1 MKKVLIISPHFPPV
15 NAADMHRIR
24 LSLPYFRDL
33 GWEAEVICVNPV
45 FVEAYSIDN
54 LLLLTIPEYITI
66 HQVNA
71 LDVKFTRKFGLGSLS
86 IRSFLHYLKKG
97 NDLLSSKKFDLVYF
111 STTAFHVMALGPY
124 WRKKYGVPF
133 ILDIQDPWRNDFY
146 LDKTKNERPPKFW
159 IAYTI
164 DKYLEK
170 YVIPRVDGIIS
181 VSQGYIDT
189 FKQRYRNFKD
199 LNSIVI
205 PFAGS
210 KLDFEVLK
218 NLNVFSSKLEF
229 NDENINIV
237 YAGRGG
243 HDMQMA
249 SSIFFK
255 ALRKGLDSNPNLFS
269 KIHCWFLGTSYSS
282 DKDSSKTFASIAKIN
297 MLGDMVTEISE
308 RLPYFETLYFL
319 KKADILFIPG
329 SIDVNYTA
337 SKIFPYIISATKI
350 IAIFNSKSSVVEIL
364 KKSNAGEVIEFQDNV
379 ITEEMIEK
387 TRLIIYNML
396 LHPDVERKIDWTYF
410 NKHLAEEMTKK
421 QVDFFQQIIERND

>member
-24 LSLPYFRDL
+24 LSLPHFRDL
-33 GWEAEVICVNPV
+33 GWEAEVICVNRD

-54 LLLLTIPEYITI
+54 LLSLTIPEYIKI

-71 LDVKFTRKFGLGSLS
+71 LNVKFTRKFGLGSLS
-86 IRSFLHYLKKG
+86 IRSFFHYLKKG
-97 NDLLSSKKFDLVYF
+97 NELLSSKQFDLVYF

-124 WRKKYGVPF
+124 WRKKYAVPF

-146 LDKTKNERPPKFW
+146 LDKSKDKRPPKFW
-159 IAYTI
+159 IAYLI

-170 YVIPRVDGIIS
+170 YVIPRIDGIIS
-181 VSQGYIDT
+181 VSKGYIDT
-189 FKQRYRNFKD
+189 FKQRYRNFNE

-218 NLNVFSSKLEF
+218 NLNVFSNKLEF
-229 NDENINIV
+229 NDKKINIV

-243 HDMQMA
+243 YDMQMA
-249 SSIFFK
+249 STIFFK
-255 ALRKGLDSNPNLFS
+255 ALRKGLDINPDLFS

-282 DKDSSKTFASIAKIN
+282 DRDSSKTFAAIAKIN
-297 MLGDMVTEISE
+297 MLEDMVTEISE
-308 RLPYFETLYFL
+308 RLPYFETLYYL
-319 KKADILFIPG
+319 TKANILFVPG
-329 SIDVNYTA
+329 STDVNYTA
-337 SKIFPYIISATKI
+337 SKIFPYIISSTKI

-364 KKSNAGEVIEFQDNV
+364 KKSNAGEVIEFQDDV
-379 ITEEMIEK
+379 ITDEMIEK
-387 TRLIIYNML
+387 THLAICNML
-396 LHPDVERKIDWTYF
+396 NSFDVEQKINWTYF
-410 NKHLAEEMTKK
+410 NTHLAEEMTKK
-421 QVDFFQQIIERND
+421 QVDFFQQIIEKND